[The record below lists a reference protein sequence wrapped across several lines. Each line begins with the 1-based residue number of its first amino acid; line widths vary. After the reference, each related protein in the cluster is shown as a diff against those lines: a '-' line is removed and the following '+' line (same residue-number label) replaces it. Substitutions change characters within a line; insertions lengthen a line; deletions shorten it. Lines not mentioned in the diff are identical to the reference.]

1 MISAEMAMKFVV
13 CVNKEG
19 LGDLSGEDVTIG
31 HVYEAIGDTDQHG
44 MIRIVDQSGEDYL
57 YPANCFE
64 AVTLSDGAE
73 HRLHDALA
81 RGGW

>member
-31 HVYEAIGDTDQHG
+31 HVYEAIGDPDQHG
-44 MIRIVDQSGEDYL
+44 MIRIIDQSGEDYL

-64 AVTLSDGAE
+64 AVTLSDSAE

-81 RGGW
+81 RMSA

>member
-1 MISAEMAMKFVV
+1 MAMKFVV

-31 HVYEAIGDTDQHG
+31 HVYETIGDPDQHG
-44 MIRIVDQSGEDYL
+44 MVRIVDQSGEDYL
-57 YPANCFE
+57 YPVNCFE
-64 AVTLSDGAE
+64 AVTLSDSAE

-81 RGGW
+81 RMSA